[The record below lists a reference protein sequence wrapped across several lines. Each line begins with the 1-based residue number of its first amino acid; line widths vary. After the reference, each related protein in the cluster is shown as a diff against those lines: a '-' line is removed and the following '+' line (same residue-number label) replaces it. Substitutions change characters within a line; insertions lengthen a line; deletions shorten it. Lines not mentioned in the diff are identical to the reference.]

1 MNFIQRIILPVT
13 LMVMIGLP
21 LLSQQAS
28 AQRSAA
34 CTVYRELITTLRPPS
49 YGVPS
54 VWTGNYAKPDYRIS
68 FYSGVTLEPGVVL
81 GYGVQEYQPVEQ
93 VAEETEGTAADETEE
108 DVVAEKNDGMA
119 STDADGKKTVVGHDE
134 GISAQRKLVLARLNR
149 RGRVLDEYTYDAPD
163 DAVPV
168 KFIALQNEH
177 FLGITNHGNVD
188 YGDKNDDSEGRKQAS
203 SVAEED
209 EAQPIK
215 RVDRYAMLH
224 WFDDEGGVLDEI
236 KLFHD
241 DFHYTAQDIV
251 QRADGGFVVALQ
263 AHSKEQADENH
274 TVLISLNADEKEEW
288 RRAYRVGIPN
298 KINAVQETAK
308 GNIVAAGQI
317 ETDAGMKAG
326 WVMKVSAKGSILWQR
341 TYRKG
346 LYGSFND
353 IVAYSPPGAVFP
365 HFVLTGVVDPTD
377 KSARANW
384 VVAVSSL
391 GDPEWERY
399 FRVPSYALSGLRINR
414 YDDGRIV
421 LFGGATY
428 AGDKT
433 GYDHVRMLVLSPNGL
448 LMQDESYLSGD
459 GATIHDAILG
469 WRGERV
475 VFGTAYIDTSSSGRD
490 KNAIQVIGIGEEDE
504 KPQSLNDRVSAL
516 LGMNFGRKASQ
527 KGDTPP
533 ETMNYEGWVLVGT
546 ALDPYE
552 NPCVPQQAQ

>member
-1 MNFIQRIILPVT
+1 MNFIQRTILLVA

-21 LLSQQAS
+21 LLPQAS

-54 VWTGNYAKPDYRIS
+54 VWTGNYARPDYRVA
-68 FYSGVTLEPGVVL
+68 FHSGVTLEPGVVL
-81 GYGVQEYQPVEQ
+81 GYGVQEYQPVEKTDQ
-93 VAEETEGTAADETEE
+93 EDEAAAVDEAEEDIA
-108 DVVAEKNDGMA
+108 AEKSDGAA
-119 STDADGKKTVVGHDE
+119 SADADGEKTVAGHDE
-134 GISAQRKLVLARLNR
+134 GVSAQRELVLARLNR
-149 RGRVLDEYTYDAPD
+149 RGRVLDEYKYDAPD

-168 KFIALQNEH
+168 KFIKLQDGH
-177 FLGITNHGNVD
+177 FLGITNHGNVE
-188 YGDKNDDSEGRKQAS
+188 YGDKKNDSKSRQSA
-203 SVAEED
+203 AENE
-209 EAQPIK
+209 ESGTPPVK
-215 RVDRYAMLH
+215 PVDRYAMLH
-224 WFDDEGGVLDEI
+224 WFDDDGGIVDEVN
-236 KLFHD
+236 LSHD

-274 TVLISLNADEKEEW
+274 TVLMSLDADAKEEW

-298 KINAVQETAK
+298 KINAVQETTK

-353 IVAYSPPGAVFP
+353 IVDYSPPGAVFP

-421 LFGGATY
+421 LFGRADY
-428 AGDKT
+428 AGGKT

-475 VFGTAYIDTSSSGRD
+475 VFGTAYVDTSSRGRD

-516 LGMNFGRKASQ
+516 LGMNFGRKAS
-527 KGDTPP
+527 KEGGAPP